1 MARRIAN
8 ALNLFKEG
16 PLSATLHAEDQSHI
30 TDLLEDY
37 FYDSCDEIEDN
48 DSSENEECYDK
59 QGTKLLQIVIDTKIK
74 HLRPFQ
80 AMNNVLL
87 LWVHIC
93 SQTRHPLYTMSRY
106 WTAMTLKQDFQQGMT
121 Q

>member
-30 TDLLEDY
+30 TDILEDY

-59 QGTKLLQIVIDTKIK
+59 QGNKPVQIVIDTKMK
-74 HLRPFQ
+74 HLCPFQ
-80 AMNNVLL
+80 ARNNVRLL
-87 LWVHIC
+87 LVHIC
-93 SQTRHPLYTMSRY
+93 SQTHHPLYTMSRY
-106 WTAMTLKQDFQQGMT
+106 WMAVT
-121 Q
+121 